1 MTTTHGQ
8 VKVVREA
15 SETIRGD
22 NVCRIQRKRDNL
34 YGCSQSKCN
43 KANCSG
49 RCLSNH
55 SQRKP
60 FCNDMLME
68 HKLDNIIFPQV
79 FRIPILSFSA

>member
-15 SETIRGD
+15 GETIRGD
-22 NVCRIQRKRDNL
+22 NVCGIQRKRDNL

-49 RCLSNH
+49 RCLNQITLRENH
-55 SQRKP
+55 FVMTCSW
-60 FCNDMLME
+60 NT
-68 HKLDNIIFPQV
+68 NSTI
-79 FRIPILSFSA
+79 